1 MRWRAVV
8 AAPTYPKTRVALS
21 CAAMRDA
28 LFPRALRAGDKVALV
43 SPSSPLG
50 DRGAL
55 DAGLARLRQ
64 WGLEPVLMP
73 NALAR
78 LSYPQG
84 GELAGTDAQRLDDL
98 QTAIREPRYRAILCV
113 RGGYGATRL
122 LQQLDFEP
130 LRRDPKPIVGYSDIT
145 ALLAAAHKE
154 TGLVGLH
161 GPGVATPTSHDPG
174 VANWELQRALL
185 FDGAKPQALPSTG
198 PAHVL
203 TPGTATGRLVGGNLT
218 LVCALLGT
226 PWEIDT
232 TGAILFLED
241 VHEAPY
247 RVDRMLTQ
255 LRHGG
260 HLDRA
265 AGIAFGD
272 FHLADTPLAS
282 EMPEMVG
289 VLTERTRG
297 LKAPIAHG
305 FPFGHRP
312 GSWTLPV
319 GARARLAAKDPAAAA
334 TLTLLEPAVRT

>member
-1 MRWRAVV
+1 
-8 AAPTYPKTRVALS
+8 
-21 CAAMRDA
+21 MRDA

-50 DRGAL
+50 DRAAL
-55 DAGLARLRQ
+55 DAGLARLRRL
-64 WGLEPVLMP
+64 GLDPVLMP

-78 LSYPQG
+78 LAYPKG
-84 GELAGTDAQRLDDL
+84 GELAGTDEQRADDL
-98 QTAIREPRYRAILCV
+98 QTAIRDPRYRAILCV
-113 RGGYGATRL
+113 RGGYGATRIL
-122 LQQLDFEP
+122 PRLDFGP
-130 LRRDPKPIVGYSDIT
+130 LRADPKPIVGYSDIT
-145 ALLAAAHKE
+145 ALLAAVQAE

-174 VANWELQRALL
+174 EANWELQRALL
-185 FDGAKPQALPSTG
+185 FETQKAPPLPRTG

-203 TPGTATGRLVGGNLT
+203 VAGAAQGRLVGGNLT
-218 LVCALLGT
+218 MVCALLGT
-226 PWEIDT
+226 PWQIDT

-247 RVDRMLTQ
+247 RIDRMLTQ
-255 LRHGG
+255 LRQGG

-282 EMPEMVG
+282 EMPDVVA
-289 VLTERTRG
+289 VLAERTRG
-297 LKAPIAHG
+297 LAAPVAHG

-319 GARARLAAKDPAAAA
+319 GARARLVATDPAGAA
-334 TLTLLEPAVRT
+334 TLTLLEPAVRA